1 MIFTQSSKLRDVCYE
16 IRGPVPAE
24 AARMEAE
31 GHKIVKL
38 NIGNPAPFG
47 FEAPDEILVDMIK
60 NLPTAQG
67 YSDSKGIPSARR
79 AGAPYHQTRDTP
91 GSGLHAVY
99 LGTGDSERVPSARR
113 AVAQYYQSRDMP
125 GIELD
130 AVCLG
135 NGVSELIQMV
145 CQALVDDG
153 DEVLIPQPDYP
164 LWTASVSLAGGRAV
178 HYRCDE
184 DEHWWPD
191 VTDIAD
197 RITERTK
204 AIVVINPNN
213 PTGAVYPEHVLQDI
227 VEVAREHG
235 LMILA
240 DEIYDKILYDDVVHT
255 PIASFA
261 PDLLSITFN
270 GLSKAYRV
278 AGFRAGWMAL
288 YGPKD
293 DAENFIEGLDVL
305 SNMRLCPN
313 VPAQHIVATALGG
326 QQTIQGLVLPG
337 GRLLEQRDAA
347 YEGLTSIPGVS
358 VEKAQGA
365 LYMFPKLDLEMYR
378 IESDEQ
384 FAYDLLRA
392 RKLLVTQGTGF
403 NLGTHDH
410 FRLVTLPP
418 VEVLVDAVD
427 RIGDYLAT
435 IRR

>member
-31 GHKIVKL
+31 GHQIIKL

-67 YSDSKGIPSARR
+67 YSDSKGIPA
-79 AGAPYHQTRDTP
+79 
-91 GSGLHAVY
+91 
-99 LGTGDSERVPSARR
+99 ARR
-113 AVAQYYQSRDMP
+113 AVAQYYQTRDMP
-125 GIELD
+125 GIGLD
-130 AVCLG
+130 DVYLG

-153 DEVLIPQPDYP
+153 DEVLVPQPDYP

-184 DEHWWPD
+184 EDSWWPD

-213 PTGAVYPEHVLQDI
+213 PTGAVYPEHVLRDI
-227 VEVAREHG
+227 VEVARKHG

-240 DEIYDKILYDDVVHT
+240 DEIYDKILYDDAVHT
-255 PIASFA
+255 PIASLA

-293 DAENFIEGLDVL
+293 DATSFIEGLDVL

-313 VPAQHIVATALGG
+313 VPAQHVVATALGG
-326 QQTIQGLVLPG
+326 HQSIDELLLPG
-337 GRLLEQRDAA
+337 GRLREQRDVA
-347 YEGLTSIPGVS
+347 YEGLSAIDGIS
-358 VEKAQGA
+358 VVKAEGA
-365 LYMFPKLDLEMYR
+365 LYMFPRIDREMYA
-378 IESDEQ
+378 IEDDEQ
-384 FAYDLLRA
+384 FAYDLLRSQ
-392 RKLLVTQGTGF
+392 KLLVTHGTGF
-403 NLGTHDH
+403 NMSTPDH
-410 FRLVTLPP
+410 FRLVTLPS
-418 VEVLVDAVD
+418 VELLEDAVD
-427 RIGDYLAT
+427 RIGDYLAG

>member
-31 GHKIVKL
+31 GHQILKL

-47 FEAPDEILVDMIK
+47 FETPDEILVDMIK

-79 AGAPYHQTRDTP
+79 A
-91 GSGLHAVY
+91 
-99 LGTGDSERVPSARR
+99 
-113 AVAQYYQSRDMP
+113 VAQYYQTRNMP
-125 GIELD
+125 GIGLED
-130 AVCLG
+130 VYLG

-153 DEVLIPQPDYP
+153 DEVLVPQPDYP

-197 RITERTK
+197 KVTERTK

-213 PTGAVYPEHVLQDI
+213 PTGAVYPEHVLRDI
-227 VEVAREHG
+227 LEVARKHG

-255 PIASFA
+255 PIASLA

-293 DAENFIEGLDVL
+293 HAASFIEGLDVL

-326 QQTIQGLVLPG
+326 QQSIQQLILPG
-337 GRLLEQRDAA
+337 GRLREQRDVA
-347 YEGLTSIPGVS
+347 YEGLSAIPGVS
-358 VEKAQGA
+358 VQKAQGA

-378 IESDEQ
+378 IDNDEQ

-403 NLGTHDH
+403 NFPTHDH
-410 FRLVTLPP
+410 FRLVTLPS
-418 VEVLVDAVD
+418 VEVLADAID
-427 RIGDYLAT
+427 RIGDFLAG